1 MATEAVMQTT
11 LGSLLDLYRGVEYA
25 ARVAQVLRLLQQV
38 VTCTRWIHYK
48 VHGQGELRAEASNAR
63 VQLLLC
69 CYSSEWWRGERA

>member
-1 MATEAVMQTT
+1 MQTT

-48 VHGQGELRAEASNAR
+48 VHGQRELRTEGKQREGSVVIML
-63 VQLLLC
+63 VQ
-69 CYSSEWWRGERA
+69 